1 MESVIRQTIKS
12 VLKTKKLPETSFVV
26 EHPAD
31 TVHGDYA
38 SNVALVLA
46 KQVGRSP
53 RELATELAEALTDTI
68 EYVAE
73 VSVAG
78 PGFLNFR
85 LHRDFFTREV
95 VRTIEQGDAWGTNQ
109 QQTGTKVLIEKS
121 APNLYKPFHVGHLLN
136 ITIAESVSRLYR
148 MNGATVTDVS
158 YPSDISLGVAKAVWA
173 LLEHQMDATDI
184 GELGRAYVVGTKAY
198 EESEDVQRAVKEINT
213 NLNTSKTGPAWDIY
227 MVGRTTSL
235 EYFYDITK
243 RLGSTFDDTFYESE
257 AGVRGKQIVE
267 EKVGEVFEESD
278 GAIIFPGEEYG
289 LHTRVFISGAG
300 IPVYEA
306 KDIGL
311 IAMKFERFDPDTS
324 ILYTDVEQ
332 KQYFEV
338 IKKAAELTFGEWG
351 EKTHYLQHGRLRF
364 ADKKVSSRLG
374 NVPLAEDLIETVK
387 DAVVAR
393 MKENISDTDA
403 RDDHAERAE
412 NVALAALKY
421 TLLKVSPGQN
431 ITFDLTQA
439 LSFEGDS
446 GPYLQYT
453 HARIISALEK
463 AESVGVVPS
472 ITLTPDVPYA
482 VERLLY
488 QFPEVV
494 EAAYAERAPHQ
505 IATYLTQL
513 AGAFNTFY
521 ATEKIADPDDQ
532 YAPYKAA
539 VSDAVRITLKNGL
552 WVLGIDTPRRL

>member
-1 MESVIRQTIKS
+1 MESVIKQAINNSLADLR
-12 VLKTKKLPETSFVV
+12 LPEVSFVV
-26 EHPAD
+26 EHPAEV
-31 TVHGDYA
+31 THGDYA
-38 SNVALVLA
+38 SNVAMVLA
-46 KQVGRSP
+46 KQVEQSP
-53 RELATELAEALTDTI
+53 RDLASQLAEELTDQI

-73 VSVAG
+73 ISVAG

-95 VRTIEQGDAWGTNQ
+95 ARAAEQGEKWGNSQ
-109 QQTGTKVLIEKS
+109 QLQGTKVLIEKS

-136 ITIAESVSRLYR
+136 ITISETISRLHK

-184 GELGRAYVVGTKAY
+184 DELGRAYVVGTQAY
-198 EESEDVQRAVKEINT
+198 EESSDVQAAVKEINT
-213 NLNTSKTGPAWDIY
+213 NLNTSQTGVVWDIY
-227 MVGRTTSL
+227 LQGRQTSL
-235 EYFYDITK
+235 DYFKSITK
-243 RLGSTFDDTFYESE
+243 RLGSTFDDNFYESE

-267 EKVGEVFEESD
+267 EKVGTVFSQSD
-278 GAIIFPGEEYG
+278 GAIIFSGEEYG
-289 LHTRVFISGAG
+289 LHTRVFVTSSG

-311 IAMKFERFDPDTS
+311 IALKFERFDPDVS

-374 NVPLAEDLIETVK
+374 NVPLAESLIDTVK
-387 DAVVAR
+387 EAVIER
-393 MKENISDTDA
+393 IRSNDRDTNHEDGL
-403 RDDHAERAE
+403 AESIAQ
-412 NVALAALKY
+412 AALKY
-421 TLLKVSPGQN
+421 TFLKVSPGQN

-453 HARIISALEK
+453 HARIISVLEK
-463 AESVGVVPS
+463 AAGVGITPS
-472 ITLTPDVPYA
+472 IAVTPAEPYA
-482 VERLLY
+482 VERLVY
-488 QFPEVV
+488 QFPEVI
-494 EAAYAERAPHQ
+494 EAALAERAPHHV
-505 IATYLTQL
+505 ATYLTQL

-521 ATEKIADPDDQ
+521 AKEKIADPNDE

-539 VSDAVRITLKNGL
+539 VADAVRITLKNGL
-552 WVLGIDTPRRL
+552 WVLGIKAPERL